1 MYLLHGIH
9 CRGLCS
15 AEAGLQGERL
25 MAFGGEQEG
34 EGEGAD
40 GARVVLSEAAVL
52 DTED

>member
-1 MYLLHGIH
+1 
-9 CRGLCS
+9 
-15 AEAGLQGERL
+15 

-52 DTED
+52 DTEDEVWVPLPISGDASGSHHRV